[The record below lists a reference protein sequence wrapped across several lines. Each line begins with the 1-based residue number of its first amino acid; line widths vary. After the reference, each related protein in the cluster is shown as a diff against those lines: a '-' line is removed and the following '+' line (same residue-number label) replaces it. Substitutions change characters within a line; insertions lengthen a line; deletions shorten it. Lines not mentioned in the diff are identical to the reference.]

1 MKEIWKDFP
10 EMPIYEVSTAGRIK
24 NKITGNILK
33 GSFDKD
39 GYKEYHL
46 KNGSKHLYR
55 RGHRMV
61 AITYLDNPENKPVIN
76 HINGIKYDNR
86 LSNLEWATIS
96 ENTQHGFDILGRKG
110 QNGGMNKRILLKDLD
125 GNEIKTFE
133 SMTETS
139 LYLGITLTSIS
150 SYFKRKDRLGLK
162 ATIKK
167 RYRAEIV

>member
-1 MKEIWKDFP
+1 MTEIWKDFP
-10 EMPIYEVSTAGRIK
+10 EMPIYEVSTDGRIR
-24 NKITGNILK
+24 NKIAGNILK

-46 KNGSKHLYR
+46 RDGGKNLYR

-76 HINGIKYDNR
+76 HINGVKDDNR

-110 QNGGMNKRILLKDLD
+110 QNGGTNKRILLQDLD
-125 GNEIKTFE
+125 GNEVETFE
-133 SMTETS
+133 SMKEAS
-139 LYLGITLTSIS
+139 WYLGISVCSVS

>member
-10 EMPIYEVSTAGRIK
+10 EMPIYEVSTDGRIR

-55 RGHRMV
+55 RGHRIV

-133 SMTETS
+133 SMTEAS

-167 RYRAEIV
+167 KYRAEIV